1 MAVKMTIGETEIQ
14 SECPADAPYKQR
26 NYIGK
31 VSNVIHK
38 DGALSFD
45 FGLSKV
51 YVKTNDVPEWLV
63 EGALVEIDFV
73 NNAII
78 KHG

>member
-1 MAVKMTIGETEIQ
+1 MAVKITIGETEIQ
-14 SECPADAPYKQR
+14 SECPVDATYNQR
-26 NYIGK
+26 NYIGE

-38 DGALSFD
+38 DGVLSFD

-63 EGALVEIDFV
+63 DGVRVEIDFV

-78 KHG
+78 KH